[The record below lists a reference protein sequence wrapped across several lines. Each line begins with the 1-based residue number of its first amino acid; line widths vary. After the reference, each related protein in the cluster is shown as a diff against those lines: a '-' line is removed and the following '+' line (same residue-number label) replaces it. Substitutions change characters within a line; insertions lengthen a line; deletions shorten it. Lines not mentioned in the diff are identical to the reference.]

1 MLFHADWFRGMVE
14 RVNVASC
21 LALHRELF
29 FQHSAGQ
36 SDPKSQNSRER
47 RRRAQQILVGS
58 RRRKV
63 FPISVFVDLV
73 SNQLFSAITLRV
85 PAFDPRQCHS

>member
-1 MLFHADWFRGMVE
+1 MWLLVWHYIV
-14 RVNVASC
+14 SC
-21 LALHRELF
+21 SSST
-29 FQHSAGQ
+29 QP
-36 SDPKSQNSRER
+36 DSQIPSEKTVGR
-47 RRRAQQILVGS
+47 RRRAQQILVGT